1 MDDYAQLVK
10 ARITYLENKKNQEFD
25 ELKNQTDALLDGL
38 QPLSMVKF
46 GFKKL
51 LGATSRSSSVVEKN
65 QSDLKKDMPRSL
77 FAQLWEIAAFAL
89 VERYEEK
96 VGSLV
101 EILLKRLL
109 PGSKEER

>member
-10 ARITYLENKKNQEFD
+10 ARITYLENKRNQEFD
-25 ELKNQTDALLDGL
+25 ELKNQTDVFLDGL
-38 QPLSMVKF
+38 QPLSLVKYWI
-46 GFKKL
+46 KKL
-51 LGATSRSSSVVEKN
+51 LGATSKRSFVVEKN
-65 QSDLKKDMPRSL
+65 QSELKKDMPRPL

-101 EILLKRLL
+101 EILIKRLL
-109 PGSKEER
+109 SGSKEER